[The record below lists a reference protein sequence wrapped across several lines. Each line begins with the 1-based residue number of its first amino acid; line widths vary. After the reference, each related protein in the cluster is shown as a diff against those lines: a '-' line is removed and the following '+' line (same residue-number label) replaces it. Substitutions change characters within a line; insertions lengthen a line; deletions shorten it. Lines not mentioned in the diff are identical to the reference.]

1 MDETLEWKQHPR
13 HTRYLMSE
21 KGDIW
26 DCDRLK
32 AKKTSYDHK
41 NHVRCVCLYQ
51 SNREQLNRLV
61 FETFYPDEPLGSA
74 EIIKFED
81 GDHMNCNYKN
91 LSTTTRSKSCRQW
104 KKGKGYIVHTDKRF
118 SKKLNKQVQY
128 TKYRKLRREQTQTQ
142 TMKYVGNKSTDYF
155 FEMLRKMTRLN
166 GGWSH
171 YLGWNDPIQNEEIRK
186 SCFSLYEKPL
196 EECSV
201 SQVGSVL
208 NMRYSAASQFKPN
221 VARFIYSQFPPI
233 KCILDPCSGWGG
245 RCLGA
250 MSLDLDYIGIDSNPD
265 LKEKY
270 TEMSKLYPS
279 NSKITFISGL
289 AEEQDYSKLDYD
301 FVFTSPPYYSKE
313 QYNGMKDYT
322 YFNEEF
328 FFPMVLNSYKNL
340 PNNCW
345 YGLNIPRDMLDDI
358 KAKLGEP
365 TRIVELLKARRNGAG
380 SNYKEYCYFWF
391 KKE

>member
-13 HTRYLMSE
+13 HTRYLLSE

-128 TKYRKLRREQTQTQ
+128 TKYRATFKDQTTGKLIALGSSNTECGARRLYVKYAYEQDSDTYSFLESEYKKYFKNLFLESKKQNEQTT
-142 TMKYVGNKSTDYF
+142 
-155 FEMLRKMTRLN
+155 
-166 GGWSH
+166 
-171 YLGWNDPIQNEEIRK
+171 I
-186 SCFSLYEKPL
+186 
-196 EECSV
+196 
-201 SQVGSVL
+201 
-208 NMRYSAASQFKPN
+208 PN
-221 VARFIYSQFPPI
+221 
-233 KCILDPCSGWGG
+233 
-245 RCLGA
+245 
-250 MSLDLDYIGIDSNPD
+250 
-265 LKEKY
+265 
-270 TEMSKLYPS
+270 
-279 NSKITFISGL
+279 
-289 AEEQDYSKLDYD
+289 
-301 FVFTSPPYYSKE
+301 
-313 QYNGMKDYT
+313 
-322 YFNEEF
+322 
-328 FFPMVLNSYKNL
+328 
-340 PNNCW
+340 
-345 YGLNIPRDMLDDI
+345 
-358 KAKLGEP
+358 
-365 TRIVELLKARRNGAG
+365 
-380 SNYKEYCYFWF
+380 
-391 KKE
+391 